1 MPTYLDTLRFRLVE
15 LTESMSVYS
24 DEELRAIKSSA
35 DVFSM
40 KIRIELAARDARIVD
55 QACAL
60 PESGATNDH

>member
-1 MPTYLDTLRFRLVE
+1 MPMTTEGLRSRLVD
-15 LTESMSVYS
+15 LTENMSDYS
-24 DEELRAIKSSA
+24 DEELRNIKSTA

-40 KIRIELAARDARIVD
+40 KIRMELAARDARIVD